1 MSKIKLTADLDR
13 LIKRAAEVK
22 ASGLKQA
29 SDVST
34 KLDNAEDGTVP
45 ATTGAHAAQNVAA
58 AGEVGP
64 PSVDGG
70 AKDNKPNGS
79 VEKNTDGSAA
89 ASTTGDAGPK
99 GGDFPIKSEADNGPT
114 KGEGKFAGVR
124 KLANDLRAAADAML
138 TNLDKFLVK
147 SARASTDKQVK
158 TAADAMADD
167 ELSGQASDA
176 LMEQIASGQVSDE
189 DATQILQEAVQ
200 AGAITPEELQEA
212 ASLTDQVGGEGGEG
226 GAPAPEA
233 AVDPAAEAG
242 AAGPIEGDP
251 AAAAA
256 PLMDPAAADPAAGP
270 SPEDQMKMAAAQI
283 TPEHPK
289 YLEKLASIYDEDMNA
304 GYHFF
309 NKLAE
314 VVIKNAEK
322 TAEEAAPGQ
331 GEKKEEQVEGAAH
344 EGKETPEE
352 EKKEE
357 LIDAMSGV
365 DLKPADAAE
374 QQALEAVKQELGL
387 NDAQLQE
394 LAAAQIPAGQ
404 DKVASAKA
412 KYRAAIMA
420 KVAAL
425 KK

>member
-29 SDVST
+29 SDIST
-34 KLDNAEDGTVP
+34 KLDKAEDGTVP
-45 ATTGAHAAQNVAA
+45 ATTGAHAAENIAD
-58 AGEVGP
+58 AGKVGP

-70 AKDNKPNGS
+70 AKDNKANGS

-124 KLANDLRAAADAML
+124 KLASDLRAAADAML

-147 SARASTDKQVK
+147 SARASDDKQVK

-176 LMEQIASGQVSDE
+176 LMEQIAAGQVTDD
-189 DATQILQEAVQ
+189 DAAQILQEAVA

-212 ASLTDQVGGEGGEG
+212 SQLTEQAGGD
-226 GAPAPEA
+226 PAA
-233 AVDPAAEAG
+233 AGDPAAEAG
-242 AAGPIEGDP
+242 APVPTEGAP
-251 AAAAA
+251 ADLAAA
-256 PLMDPAAADPAAGP
+256 PEAAVAAPAPEAAPEMT
-270 SPEDQMKMAAAQI
+270 PEDQMKVAAAQI

-289 YLEKLASIYDEDMNA
+289 YLEKLASVYDEDMNA

-314 VVIKNAEK
+314 VVIKQAEGG
-322 TAEEAAPGQ
+322 E
-331 GEKKEEQVEGAAH
+331 EKKEEEGAAH
-344 EGKETPEE
+344 EAGESPEKE
-352 EKKEE
+352 KQEE
-357 LIDAMSGV
+357 LVDAMSGV

-394 LAAAQIPAGQ
+394 LASAPVPAGQ

>member
-29 SDVST
+29 ADVST
-34 KLDNAEDGTVP
+34 KLDNAEDGTSP
-45 ATTGAHAAQNVAA
+45 ATTGAHAAQNTAA

-89 ASTTGDAGPK
+89 ASTDGSAGPK
-99 GGDFPIKSEADNGPT
+99 GGAFPIKSEADNGPT
-114 KGEGKFAGVR
+114 KGEGKFASVR

-138 TNLDKFLVK
+138 SNLDKFLVK
-147 SARASTDKQVK
+147 SARASEDKNVK
-158 TAADAMADD
+158 TAAEGMADD
-167 ELSGQASDA
+167 QLAGQASDA
-176 LMEQIASGQVSDE
+176 LMEQIAAGQVSDD
-189 DATQILQEAVQ
+189 DAAQILQEAVA

-212 ASLTDQVGGEGGEG
+212 ASLTEQTAGG
-226 GAPAPEA
+226 
-233 AVDPAAEAG
+233 DPAAEAG
-242 AAGPIEGDP
+242 APVPTEGAPVD
-251 AAAAA
+251 AAAA
-256 PLMDPAAADPAAGP
+256 PAPAAAPADAAAP
-270 SPEDQMKMAAAQI
+270 AEVSPEDQMKIAAAQI

-289 YLEKLASIYDEDMNA
+289 YLEKLASLYDEDMNA
-304 GYHFF
+304 GYAFF

-314 VVIKNAEK
+314 VIIKQ
-322 TAEEAAPGQ
+322 AEETPAE
-331 GEKKEEQVEGAAH
+331 EKKEEKAEGAAH
-344 EGKETPEE
+344 EGQETPAE
-352 EKKEE
+352 EKQEQ
-357 LIDAMSGV
+357 IVDAMSGV

-387 NDAQLQE
+387 DDAQLQE
-394 LAAAQIPAGQ
+394 LAATQIPAPQ

>member
-29 SDVST
+29 SDVSA
-34 KLDNAEDGTVP
+34 KLDKAEDGTVP
-45 ATTGAHAAQNVAA
+45 ATTGAHAAQNIAA

-70 AKDNKPNGS
+70 AKDNKANGS

-124 KLANDLRAAADAML
+124 KLAADLRAAADAML

-147 SARASTDKQVK
+147 SARASDDKQVK

-176 LMEQIASGQVSDE
+176 LMEQIAAGQVSDE
-189 DATQILQEAVQ
+189 DAAQILQEALQ
-200 AGAITPEELQEA
+200 AGAVTPEELQEA
-212 ASLTDQVGGEGGEG
+212 AAIADQAGAAEG
-226 GAPAPEA
+226 GAPPEA
-233 AVDPAAEAG
+233 AAAEAGIPAGDPAAEAAPAG
-242 AAGPIEGDP
+242 AAPEMG
-251 AAAAA
+251 
-256 PLMDPAAADPAAGP
+256 M
-270 SPEDQMKMAAAQI
+270 EDQMKVAAAQI

-289 YLEKLASIYDEDMNA
+289 YLEKLASVYDEDMNA
-304 GYHFF
+304 GYAFF

-314 VVIKNAEK
+314 VIIKEAEDK
-322 TAEEAAPGQ
+322 EPSQDEAG
-331 GEKKEEQVEGAAH
+331 EGAAH
-344 EGKETPEE
+344 EGGETPAE
-352 EKKEE
+352 EKKED
-357 LIDAMSGV
+357 LVDAMSGV

-394 LAAAQIPAGQ
+394 LAAAQVPAGQ

>member
-29 SDVST
+29 SDVSA
-34 KLDNAEDGTVP
+34 KLDKAEDGTVP
-45 ATTGAHAAQNVAA
+45 ATTGAHAAQNIAA

-70 AKDNKPNGS
+70 AKDNKANGS

-147 SARASTDKQVK
+147 SARASEDKQVK
-158 TAADAMADD
+158 TAAEGMADD

-176 LMEQIASGQVSDE
+176 LMEQIAAGQVSDE
-189 DATQILQEAVQ
+189 DAAQILQEALQ
-200 AGAITPEELQEA
+200 AGAVTPEELQEA
-212 ASLTDQVGGEGGEG
+212 AAIADEAGAAEG
-226 GAPAPEA
+226 GAPPEA
-233 AVDPAAEAG
+233 AAAEAGVPAGDPAAEA
-242 AAGPIEGDP
+242 
-251 AAAAA
+251 A
-256 PLMDPAAADPAAGP
+256 PEMGM
-270 SPEDQMKMAAAQI
+270 EDQMKVAAAQI

-289 YLEKLASIYDEDMNA
+289 YLEKLASVYDEDMNA
-304 GYHFF
+304 GYTFF

-314 VVIKNAEK
+314 VII
-322 TAEEAAPGQ
+322 EEA
-331 GEKKEEQVEGAAH
+331 EDKEPSQDEAGEGAAH
-344 EGKETPEE
+344 ESGETPAE
-352 EKKEE
+352 EKKED
-357 LIDAMSGV
+357 LVDAMSGV

-394 LAAAQIPAGQ
+394 LAAAQVPAGQ

>member
-1 MSKIKLTADLDR
+1 MSQKKIALTADLDR

-22 ASGLKQA
+22 TAGLKA
-29 SDVST
+29 ADVST
-34 KLDNAEDGTVP
+34 KLDSDKGGTVP
-45 ATTGAHAAQNVAA
+45 ATTGSHAAENITA

-89 ASTTGDAGPK
+89 ASTNGQAGPK

-114 KGEGKFAGVR
+114 KGEGKFAAVR
-124 KLANDLRAAADAML
+124 KLASDLRAAADGML
-138 TNLDKFLVK
+138 SNLDKFLVK
-147 SARASTDKQVK
+147 QARASTDTNVK
-158 TAADAMADD
+158 TAADGMADD
-167 ELSGQASDA
+167 ELAGQASDA
-176 LMEQIASGQVSDE
+176 LMEQIAAGQVSDE
-189 DATQILQEAVQ
+189 DATQILQEAVA

-212 ASLTDQVGGEGGEG
+212 AQLTDQTA
-226 GAPAPEA
+226 GAGAEAPPVPA
-233 AVDPAAEAG
+233 AAEAG
-242 AAGPIEGDP
+242 PVAAAELGAEAAP
-251 AAAAA
+251 AAAPMEGA
-256 PLMDPAAADPAAGP
+256 PAVMPAD
-270 SPEDQMKMAAAQI
+270 DQMKIAAAKI

-289 YLEKLASIYDEDMNA
+289 YLEKLASIYNEDMDA
-304 GYHFF
+304 GYQFF

-314 VVIKNAEK
+314 VIIKNAE
-322 TAEEAAPGQ
+322 E
-331 GEKKEEQVEGAAH
+331 GEKKEEGAAH
-344 EGKETPEE
+344 EGKETPAE

-357 LIDAMSGV
+357 LVDAMSGV

-374 QQALEAVKQELGL
+374 QQALEAVKAELGL
-387 NDAQLQE
+387 DDAQLQE
-394 LAAAQIPAGQ
+394 LASAPVPAGQ

-412 KYRAAIMA
+412 RYRSAIMA